1 MHSATLI
8 TSHLNAPFGA
18 VLSAQDVAESLRVG
32 RLSAKTPQANA
43 VMGYLFVEI
52 EPRLIAACALE
63 SGSSVAHAHQLY
75 LDTLNHQAP
84 RSPQWERAVAGQ
96 L

>member
-8 TSHLNAPFGA
+8 TAHLNAPFGA
-18 VLSAQDVAESLRVG
+18 VLSAQDVTESLRVG
-32 RLSAKTPQANA
+32 RLAAKTAQANA
-43 VMGYLFVEI
+43 VLGYLFVET

-63 SGSSVAHAHQLY
+63 SGTSLACAHQLY
-75 LDTLNHQAP
+75 LDTLDHQAP
-84 RSPQWERAVAGQ
+84 RSPQWESAIAGQ